1 MPAAGASQRGCATF
15 LAVVATNG
23 PRDVAPAALPPIDPH
38 VIVLFGATG
47 DLAKRKL
54 LPGLLHLSQT
64 GLIPDVRI
72 IGTSLKDIDD
82 DAFCAL
88 ARDACKEFGRKMH
101 DSAALER
108 FISTLTYVPQS
119 ASPTGLAKAV
129 ARAERELGG
138 TPRRLYHLSVPPD
151 AAPDVIRTLGDA
163 GLAERARV
171 IMEKPFGT
179 DLESA
184 KELNA
189 KVHAVFDESQVF
201 RIDHFLGKEA
211 AQNILALRFANG
223 LFEPIWNRYHID
235 HVQIDVPETLDVGTR
250 GAFYDETGA
259 YRDMVVTHLFQI
271 LAFVAMEPPTA
282 LAPMAITEEKV
293 KLFRTLRP
301 IDPARVVR
309 GQYEGYRSEPRVA
322 PDSHTETF
330 VALECRID
338 NWRWSGVPFFLRTG
352 KRMAESARIISIA
365 YREPPQRMFP
375 AGSGVGEYGPDH
387 LTFDLDESS
396 RLSLSFYGKRP
407 GPFMNLEKVSM
418 QFSLHEVHQEEDT
431 LEAYERL
438 IRDAMLGDHTLFT
451 TAEGIERLWEVSAP
465 PLENPP
471 EVIPYAPG
479 SWGPGQIR
487 DLIAPRRWR
496 LPFERRWRDLRPEPA
511 AETA

>member
-1 MPAAGASQRGCATF
+1 LPPMAS
-15 LAVVATNG
+15 TNG
-23 PRDVAPAALPPIDPH
+23 PRDVAPAALPPLEPH
-38 VIVLFGATG
+38 VIVLFGAAG

-54 LPGLLHLSQT
+54 LPGLLHLDQS
-64 GLIPDVRI
+64 GLIPDCRI
-72 IGTSLKDIDD
+72 IGTSLEDIGD
-82 DAFCAL
+82 DAFREL
-88 ARDACKEFGRKMH
+88 AREACEQFGRKGI
-101 DSAALER
+101 DAAALDEFSSR
-108 FISTLTYVPQS
+108 LSYMPQGRGP
-119 ASPTGLAKAV
+119 AALADAV
-129 ARAERELGG
+129 AGAERELGG
-138 TPRRLYHLSVPPD
+138 RPRRLYHLSVPP
-151 AAPDVIRTLGDA
+151 AAAVDVIHTLGEA

-184 KELNA
+184 RELNA
-189 KVHAVFDESQVF
+189 KVHEVFEEEQIF

-223 LFEPIWNRYHID
+223 LFEPIWNRNHID

-250 GAFYDETGA
+250 GGFYDQTGA

-282 LAPMAITEEKV
+282 LAPGAITEEKNKV
-293 KLFRTLRP
+293 FRTMRP
-301 IDPARVVR
+301 LDPDRVVR
-309 GQYEGYRSEPRVA
+309 GQYEGYRSVQGVA
-322 PDSHTETF
+322 PDSQTETF
-330 VALECRID
+330 IALEALID

-352 KRMAESARIISIA
+352 KAMAESARIISIA
-365 YREPPQRMFP
+365 FREPPQSMFP
-375 AGSGVGEYGPDH
+375 AGSGVGEWGPDH

-418 QFSLHEVHQEEDT
+418 QFSLHEVHREEDT

-451 TAEGIERLWEVSAP
+451 TAEGIERLWEISES
-465 PLENPP
+465 LLKNPP
-471 EVIPYAPG
+471 NVIAYPQG

-487 DLIAPRRWR
+487 DLIAPNRWR
-496 LPFERRWRDLRPEPA
+496 LPFERRWRDLRPEAA
-511 AETA
+511 AEHA